1 VSGKKGKD
9 DGESFADL
17 VDDVVPLQ
25 ERDRTHAPATRRP
38 APERRGGGPARSGKT
53 RFIRDTGDGSGR
65 AEDAARRLV
74 SELRL
79 GEYAPEREIDLHG
92 LRRDAAGRA
101 LTRGL
106 AAASTARE
114 RCVLV
119 IHGVGRRSPDE
130 PVLKRAVPDWI
141 ENTPQAAQIVAYAPA
156 PRDLGGEG
164 ATLILLRRART
175 RSE

>member
-1 VSGKKGKD
+1 LSGKRGKD

-17 VDDVVPLQ
+17 VDDVAPLQ
-25 ERDRTHAPATRRP
+25 ERDRTHVPEARRP
-38 APERRGGGPARSGKT
+38 PPARRGDPPGRGAKR
-53 RFIRDTGDGSGR
+53 RFIRDTGEGSGR

-79 GEYAPEREIDLHG
+79 GEHTPGREIDLHG

-101 LTRGL
+101 LLQGL
-106 AAASTARE
+106 EAALAARE

-119 IHGVGRRSPDE
+119 IHGVGRRSRNE
-130 PVLKRAVPDWI
+130 PVLKQALPDWI
-141 ENTPQAAQIVAYAPA
+141 ENAPQAAEIIAYSPA
-156 PRDLGGEG
+156 PRGLGGEG
-164 ATLILLRRART
+164 ATLILLRRDRT